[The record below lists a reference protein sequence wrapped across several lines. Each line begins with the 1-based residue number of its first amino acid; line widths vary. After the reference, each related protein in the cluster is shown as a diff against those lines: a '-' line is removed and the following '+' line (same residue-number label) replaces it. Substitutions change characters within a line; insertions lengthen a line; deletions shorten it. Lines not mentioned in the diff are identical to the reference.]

1 VNIPNFTQ
9 HDLLPDDV
17 MILDVYNTIFIWKGN
32 KANKFELK
40 KADTLADEYVEK
52 IGDGR
57 DPAKTQEVI
66 VEAGQEPPL
75 FQLQFPTWDE
85 EYAAQW
91 LLPDPIEEMMKNN
104 RGTYERAE
112 KKVYDMSNSQT
123 YSLEE
128 LQGKFPEGVNPAAKE

>member
-1 VNIPNFTQ
+1 
-9 HDLLPDDV
+9 
-17 MILDVYNTIFIWKGN
+17 MILDMYETIFIWKGN

-40 KADTLADEYVEK
+40 KADSLADEYVEK

-57 DPAKTQEVI
+57 DPAKVQEII

-85 EYAAQW
+85 EFAAQW

-104 RGTYERAE
+104 RGTYQKAE
-112 KKVYDMSNSQT
+112 
-123 YSLEE
+123 
-128 LQGKFPEGVNPAAKE
+128 